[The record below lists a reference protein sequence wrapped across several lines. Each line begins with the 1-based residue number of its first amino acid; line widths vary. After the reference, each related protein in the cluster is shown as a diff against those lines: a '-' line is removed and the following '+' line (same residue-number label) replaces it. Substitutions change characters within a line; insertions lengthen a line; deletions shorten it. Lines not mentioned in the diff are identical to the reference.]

1 MVLEGHVKEILSVDF
16 SPNGYQVAT
25 GSADNTIRIWDIR
38 TLRCSYVI
46 AAHKSLVAEAK
57 FFHGSSALVNEEWEN
72 GIRPTI
78 SGLYLVS
85 GGYDGFVNIWSADDW
100 NLLKSLAGH
109 DGKVMAVDVSSDN
122 KFIASSGFDRT
133 FKLWANENLPI

>member
-1 MVLEGHVKEILSVDF
+1 M
-16 SPNGYQVAT
+16 
-25 GSADNTIRIWDIR
+25 
-38 TLRCSYVI
+38 

-57 FFHGSSALVNEEWEN
+57 FFHGSLALVNEEWVN
-72 GIRPTI
+72 GIRPTM

-109 DGKVMAVDVSSDN
+109 DGKVMAVDVSS
-122 KFIASSGFDRT
+122 G
-133 FKLWANENLPI
+133 